1 MEMDKFNGVTDSEFI
16 EYFKIDLHS
25 RMEIINYTYPHEL
38 LDEDGGFGEHVQRCV
53 GLLKDY
59 IIICHREAKAARRRQ
74 QKEALKNDG
83 ASGKEMEYRKMEM
96 AQETP
101 EEKINRLEM
110 EKNQEMEDSAAK
122 YRELSGEI
130 NSLIDG
136 HRGKV
141 KIIYVDL

>member
-1 MEMDKFNGVTDSEFI
+1 MEIDKFNGVRDSDFI

-74 QKEALKNDG
+74 QKEALENNG
-83 ASGKEMEYRKMEM
+83 ASGKKMEYQKMEM
-96 AQETP
+96 AQETS
-101 EEKINRLEM
+101 EEKNQRLEM
-110 EKNQEMEDSAAK
+110 EKNQEKEESAAK
-122 YRELSGEI
+122 YRELSDEI
-130 NSLIDG
+130 NCLIDR
-136 HRGKV
+136 HREKV